1 MRRWLCFLA
10 GGWVVF
16 SSAQAVSPERPNVLL
31 IVADDLGKCD
41 MSVYRCAGIKTPNL
55 DRLAN
60 SGARFS
66 KAYATASIC
75 SPSRVGILT
84 GRYPQRLGFEF
95 QPHQRYPRNFLERW
109 AASWLLGRDGWKP
122 AKGAHPSRK
131 ISRAS
136 GLPPEAVTLAEAL
149 KDRGY
154 RTGIFGKWHLGYGP
168 DHHPLRHGFDT
179 FFGFLEA
186 YSLYGEKK
194 NPELVGA
201 PVALFADKVQWKKR
215 RGPRAIQRDGQP
227 VREDRYLTQA
237 IAAEAIRFMQQ
248 PGTTPFFAYLPF
260 SAPHAPWQAPKPG
273 YDSLSSIKDHHQRV
287 YTAMVLALDQA
298 VGEILD
304 FLETS
309 GLSEN
314 TLIVFASDNG
324 VATYN
329 GHVTSGNLKGGKF
342 TLFEGGIDVPLF
354 FSWKN
359 TIPPGQVLETPASLL
374 DIAPTILEAAGGAL
388 PSADGL
394 NWLPALTGKT
404 PVPKTDSR
412 TFFWRS
418 GYVCAV
424 RQGSY
429 KVILDK
435 AHGLVACYDLEKDP
449 QESRDIHWEKQ
460 EKVTQMLEALAQWE
474 NTLAPP
480 AWPHAIDYEVV
491 IDGKKYY
498 FAI

>member
-16 SSAQAVSPERPNVLL
+16 SSAQAMSPERPNVLL

-41 MSVYRCAGIKTPNL
+41 MSVYRCAGITTPNL

-66 KAYATASIC
+66 QAYATASIC

-109 AASWLLGRDGWKP
+109 AASWLLGRDGWRP
-122 AKGAHPSRK
+122 AKGRRPSRR

-136 GLPPEAVTLAEAL
+136 GLPMQALTLGEAL
-149 KDRGY
+149 QAQGY

-168 DHHPLRHGFDT
+168 EHHPLRHGFDT
-179 FFGFLEA
+179 FYGFLEA

-201 PVALFADKVQWKKR
+201 PVPLFADKVQWKKR
-215 RGPRAIQRDGQP
+215 RGPRAIQRNGRP
-227 VREDRYLTQA
+227 VQEDRYLTEA

-248 PGTTPFFAYLPF
+248 PDTTPFFAYVPF
-260 SAPHAPWQAPKPG
+260 SAPHAPWQAPKQG
-273 YDSLSSIKDHHQRV
+273 YDSLGLIKDHHQRV
-287 YTAMVLALDQA
+287 YTAMVLALDKA
-298 VGEILD
+298 VGEMLD

-314 TLIVFASDNG
+314 TLIVFTSDNG

-354 FSWKN
+354 FSWKDK
-359 TIPPGQVLETPASLL
+359 IPPRQVLEAPASLL
-374 DIAPTILEAAGGAL
+374 DIAPTVLEAAGASL
-388 PSADGL
+388 PLTDGRDWFHVMTQKIPISQ
-394 NWLPALTGKT
+394 N
-404 PVPKTDSR
+404 DSR

-418 GYVCAV
+418 GYVAAV
-424 RQGSY
+424 RQGAF
-429 KVILDK
+429 KVIVDK
-435 AHGLVACYDLEKDP
+435 AHGLTACYNLIKDP
-449 QESRDIHWEKQ
+449 QESVDILQ
-460 EKVTQMLEALAQWE
+460 EEQERVGQMLEALAKWE
-474 NTLAPP
+474 KTLAPP

-491 IDGKKYY
+491 IEGKKYY